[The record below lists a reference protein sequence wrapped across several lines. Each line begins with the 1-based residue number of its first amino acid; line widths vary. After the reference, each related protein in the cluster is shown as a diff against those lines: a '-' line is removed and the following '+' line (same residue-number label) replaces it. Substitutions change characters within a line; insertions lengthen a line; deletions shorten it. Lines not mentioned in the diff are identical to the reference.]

1 MCFDFMMAIAVQIAH
16 QPDESDAGIG
26 FARHRYHVF
35 PEWTLSLRVAETLV
49 VVKSLVVVPPKM
61 LVGMNLPL
69 ACHWSQQKTDLPR
82 RLIFESQSE

>member
-1 MCFDFMMAIAVQIAH
+1 MMVQYDSEVCKLSKQCVLTHDGDSCSNCSPH

-49 VVKSLVVVPPKM
+49 VVKSLVVVPQRC
-61 LVGMNLPL
+61 LL
-69 ACHWSQQKTDLPR
+69 
-82 RLIFESQSE
+82 E